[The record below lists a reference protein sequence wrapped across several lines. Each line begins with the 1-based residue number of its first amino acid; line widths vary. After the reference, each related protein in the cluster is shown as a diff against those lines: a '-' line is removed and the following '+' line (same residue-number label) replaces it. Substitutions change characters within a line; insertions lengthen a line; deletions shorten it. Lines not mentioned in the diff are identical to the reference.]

1 MLEERGTVYV
11 AGNPDA
17 YPVEYFDKDSG
28 TYRGILPDLLEE
40 FSQETGIQ
48 VEYYHP
54 GEEDQRE
61 HLAKNLQV
69 DLVSGYG
76 PGDSLP
82 SRVKELTVFVTQ
94 QDGEESSWSLGVTGT
109 APEELVTELSDFLS
123 TVSQEEITGSLL
135 QEVSVPQSNTSLL
148 WTAVGL
154 ALALVMMGTALILV
168 IRKYRK
174 RLNRAQEDLEADAV
188 TGLGNHEYLH
198 HYFHQY
204 VNDNNRIL
212 YSLVYFYVDTDRL
225 RRLSSSEETEEFLRY
240 CGAVL
245 QEYTGDADI
254 LARVGDRGFV
264 LLKLLGNSEGLPD
277 WITPIFDRVR
287 EYTRLFSKPYEVG
300 VYAGVYPLKESDREL
315 DAMLISAKETA
326 LLAQREG
333 QDYMICSQGILEL
346 IARERQLQAGLE
358 QAFLRKEFLLY
369 LQFYVDAVTKQVVGG
384 EALSRWNH
392 PQRGLLGPDK
402 FVPLMERENMISR
415 LDYYCLEEVC
425 AFLQDLC
432 SQGVET
438 FFISCNVSRA
448 TFAAGDFAQRCLEIL
463 ERYHFP
469 RELLILELTESVSVK
484 DMGQT
489 KANMEALMDS
499 GISVA
504 LDDFGEG
511 FTSFY
516 DLQKYPV
523 KGLKLD
529 KGLVDGALT
538 PSGRAILRAMIQ
550 VGHELG
556 MTILA
561 EGVENDSQ
569 AQALVDLKCDVI
581 QGFRYY
587 VPLPD
592 WEARRRILEL
602 FGA

>member
-48 VEYYHP
+48 VEYYQP

-76 PGDSLP
+76 SGDSLP

-94 QDGEESSWSLGVTGT
+94 QDGEESSWSLGVTGA
-109 APEELVTELSDFLS
+109 APEELMTELSDFLS

-154 ALALVMMGTALILV
+154 ALALVVMGTALILV

-287 EYTRLFSKPYEVG
+287 EYTRLFSKP
-300 VYAGVYPLKESDREL
+300 
-315 DAMLISAKETA
+315 
-326 LLAQREG
+326 
-333 QDYMICSQGILEL
+333 
-346 IARERQLQAGLE
+346 
-358 QAFLRKEFLLY
+358 
-369 LQFYVDAVTKQVVGG
+369 
-384 EALSRWNH
+384 
-392 PQRGLLGPDK
+392 
-402 FVPLMERENMISR
+402 
-415 LDYYCLEEVC
+415 
-425 AFLQDLC
+425 
-432 SQGVET
+432 
-438 FFISCNVSRA
+438 
-448 TFAAGDFAQRCLEIL
+448 
-463 ERYHFP
+463 
-469 RELLILELTESVSVK
+469 
-484 DMGQT
+484 
-489 KANMEALMDS
+489 
-499 GISVA
+499 
-504 LDDFGEG
+504 
-511 FTSFY
+511 
-516 DLQKYPV
+516 
-523 KGLKLD
+523 
-529 KGLVDGALT
+529 
-538 PSGRAILRAMIQ
+538 
-550 VGHELG
+550 
-556 MTILA
+556 
-561 EGVENDSQ
+561 
-569 AQALVDLKCDVI
+569 
-581 QGFRYY
+581 
-587 VPLPD
+587 
-592 WEARRRILEL
+592 
-602 FGA
+602 